1 MTDTNQTYKRL
12 TKRLT
17 GTRKTLTE
25 ACRDAG
31 IDIEDVDDHLLES
44 YCCECSHCGIWGS
57 DHRTDADNFP
67 VCRICFGLVGR

>member
-12 TKRLT
+12 SKRLT

-31 IDIEDVDDHLLES
+31 IDIEDVDDAVLEQ
-44 YCCECSHCGIWGS
+44 YCSECSNCGIWGT
-57 DHRTDADNFP
+57 DHRTDSDGFP
-67 VCRICFGLVGR
+67 ICKLCFGLIGR